1 MHEFGIKFIL
11 CALFAI
17 TLSII
22 GIGRNIRHTNSDENP
37 YPGVITMPYHIA
49 NLIYSGTI
57 ILAIFIGLLGLCL
70 Y

>member
-11 CALFAI
+11 CALLMVILA
-17 TLSII
+17 II
-22 GIGRNIRHTNSDENP
+22 GIGRNIRHMNSSENP
-37 YPGVITMPYHIA
+37 YPGVRTMPYHIA
-49 NLIYSGTI
+49 NIIYAGTI

>member
-17 TLSII
+17 TLAII
-22 GIGRNIRHTNSDENP
+22 GIGRNIRHMNSSENP
-37 YPGVITMPYHIA
+37 YPGVRTTPYHIT
-49 NLIYSGTI
+49 NLIYTGVI
-57 ILAIFIGLLGLCL
+57 IFAIFVGILGTCL

>member
-11 CALFAI
+11 CALLAI

-22 GIGRNIRHTNSDENP
+22 GIGRNIRHANSDENP
-37 YPGVITMPYHIA
+37 YPGVITTPYHIA

>member
-11 CALFAI
+11 CALLAI
-17 TLSII
+17 TLAII
-22 GIGRNIRHTNSDENP
+22 GIGRNIRHANSDENP
-37 YPGVITMPYHIA
+37 YPGVLTMPYHIA
-49 NLIYSGTI
+49 NIIYSGTI

>member
-11 CALFAI
+11 CALLMVILA
-17 TLSII
+17 II
-22 GIGRNIRHTNSDENP
+22 GIGRNIRHANSDENP
-37 YPGVITMPYHIA
+37 YPGVLTMPYHTA
-49 NLIYSGTI
+49 NIIYACSI

>member
-11 CALFAI
+11 CALLAI
-17 TLSII
+17 TLVII
-22 GIGRNIRHTNSDENP
+22 GIGRNIRHMNSDENP
-37 YPGVITMPYHIA
+37 YPGVLTTPYHIA
-49 NLIYSGTI
+49 NLIYSSTI

>member
-11 CALFAI
+11 CALLMVILA
-17 TLSII
+17 II
-22 GIGRNIRHTNSDENP
+22 GIGRNIRHANSDENP
-37 YPGVITMPYHIA
+37 YPGVLTMPYHIA
-49 NLIYSGTI
+49 HIIYACSI

>member
-11 CALFAI
+11 CALLMVILA
-17 TLSII
+17 II
-22 GIGRNIRHTNSDENP
+22 GIGRNIRHMNSSENP
-37 YPGVITMPYHIA
+37 YPGVRTTPYHFA
-49 NLIYSGTI
+49 TLIYSSTI

>member
-11 CALFAI
+11 CALLMVILA
-17 TLSII
+17 II
-22 GIGRNIRHTNSDENP
+22 GIGRNIRHANSDENP
-37 YPGVITMPYHIA
+37 YPGVLTMPYHIA
-49 NLIYSGTI
+49 NIIYACSI

>member
-11 CALFAI
+11 CALLAI

-22 GIGRNIRHTNSDENP
+22 GIGRNIKHANSDENP
-37 YPGVITMPYHIA
+37 YPGVLTMPYHIA
-49 NLIYSGTI
+49 NIIYACSI